1 MNAKYRPLQ
10 TPYSGDHHST
20 KEIEHRFTALEEFSE
35 EATEDRDDLR
45 KTLNK
50 HSEKLTFHE
59 RVLLGLAITVGTILQ
74 DKFPALAG
82 ALASIL
88 KAMLASR

>member
-1 MNAKYRPLQ
+1 MNRFTPSQ
-10 TPYSGDHHST
+10 QPYSHEHHST

-35 EATEDRDDLR
+35 ESTSDREDIH
-45 KTLNK
+45 KTLGK

-74 DKFPALAG
+74 DKFPAVAG
-82 ALASIL
+82 ALASIV
-88 KAMLASR
+88 KAFMGTR